1 MKKII
6 ILCMISTVLLVLNRT
21 LEQRRNKNPIPKE
34 IIEVIIHKVQSTR
47 SEFLLDCSLQIKEQY
62 NQGISMNNYETT
74 YKVVVVS
81 DLFEYREELLFST
94 NKKLQVRIGRH
105 QNLLN
110 EAYYTALLN
119 RELTVIE
126 LLFYAVNNPDELLYV
141 VDVEIPIYE

>member
-1 MKKII
+1 
-6 ILCMISTVLLVLNRT
+6 
-21 LEQRRNKNPIPKE
+21 
-34 IIEVIIHKVQSTR
+34 
-47 SEFLLDCSLQIKEQY
+47 
-62 NQGISMNNYETT
+62 MNNYETT